1 MSRVTKVKGVSPN
14 FMNFFWSN
22 MSVVRINQS
31 QGDYATALKL
41 MATFVSYLPDEMRK
55 LFDDDKKQI
64 ISSMNTISSGNLP
77 EVRKVL
83 DPFKRQIYI
92 QRLLNTYA
100 YIRLDDF
107 INKISGVLTKRG
119 YLEIVSKDIEGSDL
133 TDWSQLYKR

>member
-1 MSRVTKVKGVSPN
+1 MSRVSKVKGVSPN

-22 MSVVRINQS
+22 LSVVRINQT

-55 LFDDDKKQI
+55 MFDDDKKQI
-64 ISSMNTISSGNLP
+64 ISSMNRISSGNLP

-100 YIRLDDF
+100 YIKLDDF
-107 INKISGVLTKRG
+107 INKISEVLTRRG
-119 YLEIVSKDIEGSDL
+119 YLEIVSKDIEGSDD
-133 TDWSQLYKR
+133 TDWTKFYNR